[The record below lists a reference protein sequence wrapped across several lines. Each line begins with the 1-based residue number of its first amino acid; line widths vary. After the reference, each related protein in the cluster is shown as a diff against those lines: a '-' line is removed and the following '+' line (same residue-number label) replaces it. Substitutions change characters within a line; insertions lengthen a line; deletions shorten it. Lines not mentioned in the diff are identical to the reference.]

1 MIQDYK
7 NDSGPWYNPENLNIN
22 TENCTEENQNDQNY
36 AKNENQTGSKKNNG
50 DNMLSE
56 TEDNALVFGAISMVL
71 GIFSLLGEKL
81 VFGILG
87 LVFGKISSGKKQNT
101 YAKIGIICSII
112 SLAIAAVTLI
122 VILTICAIYGT
133 VVLEL
138 LKDTSRITV

>member
-22 TENCTEENQNDQNY
+22 TENCTDENQNDQNY
-36 AKNENQTGSKKNNG
+36 AKNENQAGSKKNNG
-50 DNMLSE
+50 DNLLSE

-87 LVFGKISSGKKQNT
+87 LVFGKISNGKKQNT

-122 VILTICAIYGT
+122 VILALCAIYGT
-133 VVLEL
+133 VVLEV
-138 LKDTSRITV
+138 LKDTTRINV